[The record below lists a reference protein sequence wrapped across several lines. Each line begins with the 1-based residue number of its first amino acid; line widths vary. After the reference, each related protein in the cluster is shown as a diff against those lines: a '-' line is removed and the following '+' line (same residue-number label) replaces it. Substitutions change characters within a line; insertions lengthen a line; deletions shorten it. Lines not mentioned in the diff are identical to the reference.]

1 MSLRLLR
8 VKNKPFS
15 NTQNLGKLHATYMT
29 HSKYPLHT
37 KISYKQKRET
47 LEQKNEQGQLEMNR
61 IRNLNEVRQNLT
73 SLVFREI

>member
-47 LEQKNEQGQLEMNR
+47 LE
-61 IRNLNEVRQNLT
+61 
-73 SLVFREI
+73 